1 VALWA
6 EVLRAVAGSRLL
18 LKASGSGDP
27 TTQAHLRDA
36 FGAAGVDPARI
47 DFTAYVATASEHLA
61 TYGEVDI
68 ALDTSPYNGTTTT
81 CEALWMGVP
90 VITLV
95 GERHSGR
102 VGASLLDAI
111 GFRGGSPARLTNTC

>member
-1 VALWA
+1 
-6 EVLRAVAGSRLL
+6 
-18 LKASGSGDP
+18 
-27 TTQAHLRDA
+27 
-36 FGAAGVDPARI
+36 
-47 DFTAYVATASEHLA
+47 
-61 TYGEVDI
+61 VDI